1 MPRRIVIEREAPFL
15 RRFVVRFEPALI
27 GDKPQAFCK
36 RADAFAHGLE
46 LQKRLALPLT
56 DLTS

>member
-15 RRFVVRFEPALI
+15 RRFVVRFEPPLI
-27 GDKPQAFCK
+27 GEQPQCFCK
-36 RADAFAHGLE
+36 RADAFAHGLD

-56 DLTS
+56 DMTS